1 MSNRRRALGAVEEK
15 SLNSLPPGTRI
26 LIVEDDAIIA
36 MTAED
41 MLEEVGCTT
50 AAVAVTVTEALARAE
65 DTEFDLALL
74 DLNLKDEVSLPVAA
88 LLRAKGKP
96 FIFATGYDGVPAD
109 SGFADAPFISK
120 PYRMEQLAAMIANAL
135 R

>member
-1 MSNRRRALGAVEEK
+1 MSL
-15 SLNSLPPGTRI
+15 LPPGTRI

-50 AAVAVTVTEALARAE
+50 AAVAATLAEALARAE
-65 DTEFDLALL
+65 DTEFDVALL

-88 LLRAKGKP
+88 LLRAMGKP
-96 FIFATGYDGVPAD
+96 FVFATGYDGIPAD
-109 SGFADAPFISK
+109 SGFADVPFIAK
-120 PYRMEQLAAMIANAL
+120 PYRMDQLAAMIASVL
-135 R
+135 G